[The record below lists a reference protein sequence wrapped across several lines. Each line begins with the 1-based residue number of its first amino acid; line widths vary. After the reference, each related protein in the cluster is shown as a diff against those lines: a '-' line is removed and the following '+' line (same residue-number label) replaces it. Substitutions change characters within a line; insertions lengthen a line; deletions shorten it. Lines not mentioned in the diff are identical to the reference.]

1 MFITSKSNQFFTF
14 GKRMKWVRA
23 QRSLVIRFW
32 RAVSSET
39 AQIGE
44 SWLLKWVMR
53 VGCVS
58 RGKALGAGDRWRES
72 WLTGDFH
79 KWSHNLIMSP
89 RERSLLRLDLNVR
102 VSLFSPVTL
111 SPDLGI
117 RRQFYTFREKR
128 AQGSLVREFMC
139 ACVLVLVR
147 RTRLFYGC
155 MCVCVRECE
164 RCVGYPNIARLREWC
179 SLFYETRKG
188 GSFGDYRPAQ
198 GSWGTCGK
206 CPAGSFWYLSAV
218 VMLIIWYG

>member
-1 MFITSKSNQFFTF
+1 MCICQRVTLICKTILFVYRPKCVVFVKPARQTKHVAVKSRSYIRFMFITSKSNQFFTF
-14 GKRMKWVRA
+14 AKRMKWVRA

-79 KWSHNLIMSP
+79 KWNHNLIMSP
-89 RERSLLRLDLNVR
+89 RKRYLLRLDLNVR

-128 AQGSLVREFMC
+128 V
-139 ACVLVLVR
+139 
-147 RTRLFYGC
+147 
-155 MCVCVRECE
+155 
-164 RCVGYPNIARLREWC
+164 W
-179 SLFYETRKG
+179 
-188 GSFGDYRPAQ
+188 
-198 GSWGTCGK
+198 
-206 CPAGSFWYLSAV
+206 LS
-218 VMLIIWYG
+218 G